1 MRALKITALV
11 SLLTT
16 LVAVVVLTASLA
28 WLARSEQGSRWL
40 LERGLELAPLT
51 IEADGISGTLAE
63 GLGVERLFIGLP
75 VVELRFTAIEVSWS
89 PASLLAGI
97 VDINNARIA
106 ELDIAILEPETKGE
120 PIDDLLFWLQI
131 PLDIAIQSGQL
142 DRLRIEKVEI
152 DNIRVAGSIGHG
164 RLAIETV
171 GAQIAGVDL
180 QASGE
185 LRIVAPMSFGQR
197 RLAPVVVR
205 FALMHPKLRVTL
217 RLEDRATD
225 IVAEGI
231 DLAVRIAYP
240 SDSSLVARPIASV
253 PRYFC
258 ASPAYLARRGTP
270 RAPRDLLQHDC
281 LHYNVI
287 SEREEW
293 TFGGTEGDETI
304 VLKAVFCSNNGD
316 VLAEAALHGLGI
328 ALLPDFIVADALADG
343 RLVRILEGRERSPL
357 TLSVLYPSRQHVPA
371 KTRLFID
378 HMVSQ
383 FA

>member
-1 MRALKITALV
+1 MDELEVFVTVVEAQGFSAAAKRLDSTPAAVSRRIKAL
-11 SLLTT
+11 
-16 LVAVVVLTASLA
+16 
-28 WLARSEQGSRWL
+28 EQR
-40 LERGLELAPLT
+40 
-51 IEADGISGTLAE
+51 
-63 GLGVERLFIGLP
+63 LGVRLLQRTTRTLKLTEAG
-75 VVELRFTAIEVSWS
+75 ELYFREVSR
-89 PASLLAGI
+89 LLGDLRA
-97 VDINNARIA
+97 V
-106 ELDIAILEPETKGE
+106 EEQLEQVTG
-120 PIDDLLFWLQI
+120 
-131 PLDIAIQSGQL
+131 
-142 DRLRIEKVEI
+142 
-152 DNIRVAGSIGHG
+152 
-164 RLAIETV
+164 
-171 GAQIAGVDL
+171 

-217 RLEDRATD
+217 RLEDRETD

-240 SDSSLVARPIASV
+240 SDSSLVSRPIASV

-258 ASPAYLARRGTP
+258 ASPGYLARRGTP
-270 RAPRDLLQHDC
+270 QAPRDLLRHDC

-304 VLKAVFCSNNGD
+304 AMKGVFCSNNGE
-316 VLAEAALHGLGI
+316 VLAEAAIQGLGI
-328 ALLPDFIVADALADG
+328 TLLPDFIVEDALAEG
-343 RLVRILEGRERSPL
+343 RLVRVLEGRERVPL

-378 HMVSQ
+378 YMVEQ
-383 FA
+383 FG